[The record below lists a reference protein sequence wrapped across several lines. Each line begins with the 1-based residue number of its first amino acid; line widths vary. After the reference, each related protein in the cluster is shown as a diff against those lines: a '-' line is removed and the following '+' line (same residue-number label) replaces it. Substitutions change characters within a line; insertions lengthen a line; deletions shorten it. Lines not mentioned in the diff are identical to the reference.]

1 MYRYLFLIVF
11 FVVCALPVE
20 AQNVA
25 FNGAFGAGKN
35 ANGWRSGTVCFVTNT
50 NDSGAGS
57 LRNCIDTNGARI
69 IIFRVGGTIALS
81 SSLVLDGSEGNVYI
95 AGQSAPGGIQ
105 VTCKAA
111 SISGSEGGSCLEIQ
125 NVSNV
130 LIRYVRFRNGRN
142 TNYSDYSTHGQA
154 IDTIQVRDS
163 EDIYFDHLST
173 GWANDEVIDIG
184 GKNSVDNHSLRVT
197 IANSIVHESLSYGHF
212 AACILVWSHT
222 PGSATNYTIARNYIV
237 GCIDRSPEIKV
248 QSLELFN
255 NMILGGA
262 GKRQSTTFRGG
273 VHSDVWNNYYK
284 GFASQ
289 NKYIRARDNT
299 TGSADLDAG
308 PLGAPILNLLGNVT
322 KTGTLSSQSDIVRW
336 TTSGSDV
343 MMLAPTPTPVGTPG
357 YPTFPLEY
365 TNMTTYTLLDA
376 EDLETEIFPLIGAS
390 QYLNAS
396 GEWVSAIDSSDA
408 RVKRYW
414 NTGDVRTLYDETV
427 VGGFP
432 TITGVT
438 ACTDSD
444 SDGMC
449 DTWENNKFGGLSQT
463 ATQDNDGDGYTNIEE
478 FLNGDEP

>member
-1 MYRYLFLIVF
+1 MRLKLLLLLLL
-11 FVVCALPVE
+11 LPSTAF
-20 AQNVA
+20 AQDA

-35 ANGWRSGTVCFVTNT
+35 ADGFRGGTVCFVTNT

-57 LRNCIDTNGARI
+57 LRNCVDTAGSRI

-81 SSLVLDGSEGNVYI
+81 SPLILNGSEGNVYI

-111 SISGSEGGSCLEIQ
+111 TITGSEGGSCLEIQ

-142 TNYSDYSTHGQA
+142 TNYTDYATHGQA
-154 IDTIQVRDS
+154 IDTIQIRDS
-163 EDIYFDHLST
+163 EDIYIDHVSM

-197 IANSIVHESLSYGHF
+197 VANSIIHESLTYGHF
-212 AACILVWSHT
+212 AACMLVWSHT
-222 PGSATNYTIARNYIV
+222 PGTAVDYTVARNYFV
-237 GCIDRSPEIKV
+237 GCIDRSPEVKV
-248 QSLELFN
+248 QEFEFFN
-255 NMILGGA
+255 NMLLGGA
-262 GKRQSTTFRGG
+262 GKRQTTTYRGG
-273 VHSDVWNNYYK
+273 VHADHWNNNYK

-289 NKYIRARDNT
+289 NKYIRGRDNT
-299 TGSADLDAG
+299 TAMEDLDTG
-308 PLGAPILNLLGNVT
+308 PFGAPILNMLGNIT
-322 KTGTLSSQSDIVRW
+322 KVGSPEDQQDMVRW
-336 TTSGSDV
+336 TTSGGDV
-343 MMLAPTPTPVGTPG
+343 QMAPPTPTPAGTPG
-357 YPTFPLEY
+357 PTFPLGV
-365 TNMTTYTLLDA
+365 TDMTVFTLLDA
-376 EDLETEIFPLIGAS
+376 KDLEAQVFPLVGAS
-390 QYLNAS
+390 QYLNDS
-396 GEWVSAIDSSDA
+396 GAWVSAIDASDA

-432 TITGVT
+432 TITGLA

-449 DTWENNKFGGLSQT
+449 DTWENNNFGNLSQT
-463 ATQDNDGDGYTNIEE
+463 ASGDNDSDGYTNIEE
-478 FLNGDEP
+478 FLNGDTP